1 MESQHSSVL
10 GVRLEAVDYAG
21 AVGKLEEL
29 AGGKK
34 PAAVAA
40 CNTHLVALARKQPEF
55 GKILEGF
62 DLLLPDEIGRAHV

>member
-1 MESQHSSVL
+1 MMMRLQHSRVL
-10 GVRLEAVDYAG
+10 GVRLESVDYEG

-40 CNTHLVALARKQPEF
+40 CNTHLVGVA
-55 GKILEGF
+55 IT
-62 DLLLPDEIGRAHV
+62 DEVC